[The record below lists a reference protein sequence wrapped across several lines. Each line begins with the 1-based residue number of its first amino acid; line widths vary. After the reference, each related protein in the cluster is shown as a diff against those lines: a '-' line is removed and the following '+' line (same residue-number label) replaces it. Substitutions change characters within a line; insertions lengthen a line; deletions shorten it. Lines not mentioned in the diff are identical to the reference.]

1 MYPIWAFGTEEQK
14 QRFLPRMAEWRPHRL
29 LWVDRT
35 GLRQRP
41 ELMRTKAT
49 KAQGGWIL
57 NGAKM
62 WITNAPIAGVA
73 IVWAKVESDN
83 ARSIRGFLVER
94 DFKGF
99 ETPKMKDKMSLRAS
113 WTGEIVLTNCF
124 VPDENVLPAVEGL
137 KGPLSCLTQ
146 ARYGISWGA
155 MGAALCCYGTALNY
169 STERIQFD
177 RPIAS
182 FQLSQQKLVNMGS
195 RIVAGHLLSHHL
207 ATLKDAGQLNP
218 IQVSL
223 AKRENVAAALD
234 IARLSRSLLGGNGVM
249 SEYPIMRHAANLSV
263 YTYEGTHEVHT
274 LAIGRALTGLS
285 AFS

>member
-1 MYPIWAFGTEEQK
+1 
-14 QRFLPRMAEWRPHRL
+14 
-29 LWVDRT
+29 
-35 GLRQRP
+35 
-41 ELMRTKAT
+41 
-49 KAQGGWIL
+49 
-57 NGAKM
+57 
-62 WITNAPIAGVA
+62 
-73 IVWAKVESDN
+73 
-83 ARSIRGFLVER
+83 
-94 DFKGF
+94 
-99 ETPKMKDKMSLRAS
+99 
-113 WTGEIVLTNCF
+113 
-124 VPDENVLPAVEGL
+124 
-137 KGPLSCLTQ
+137 
-146 ARYGISWGA
+146 
-155 MGAALCCYGTALNY
+155 MGAALCCYETALNY

-182 FQLSQQKLVNMGS
+182 FQLSQQKLVNMGA

-249 SEYPIMRHAANLSV
+249 SEYPIMRHAANLESV